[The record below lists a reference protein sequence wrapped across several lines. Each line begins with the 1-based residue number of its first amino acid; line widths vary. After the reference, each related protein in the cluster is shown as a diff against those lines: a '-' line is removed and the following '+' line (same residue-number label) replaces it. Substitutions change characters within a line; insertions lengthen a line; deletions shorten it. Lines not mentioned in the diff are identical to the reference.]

1 MAVIS
6 LNDFQ
11 FHSYITEGKK
21 SFIFWETLLP
31 WRKGTITHGLV
42 VERQKKD
49 E

>member
-21 SFIFWETLLP
+21 VSFSGKRFYRGEKEQLLTG
-31 WRKGTITHGLV
+31 WW
-42 VERQKKD
+42 
-49 E
+49 